1 MFDLTAINFLNAMN
15 SLIDKYVP
23 FKKNSKYNLKFKIKR
38 WITFGIQKPI
48 SIKNY

>member
-23 FKKNSKYNLKFKIKR
+23 FKKTVNITWNLK
-38 WITFGIQKPI
+38 
-48 SIKNY
+48 